1 MSPKQISPTATPTI
15 IIDTVLVCASRYAR
29 VYLECS
35 VQGRKAYFPTEPE
48 AARRLAAEL
57 LYFATVVKALLAANA
72 SVLERK
78 K

>member
-1 MSPKQISPTATPTI
+1 MSPKQTPQEPSTI
-15 IIDTVLVCASRYAR
+15 IVDTVLVCASKDAR

-48 AARRLAAEL
+48 TARRLAAEL
-57 LYFATVVKALLAANA
+57 VYFATVVEALLAAKA
-72 SVLERK
+72 APKTRK

>member
-1 MSPKQISPTATPTI
+1 M
-15 IIDTVLVCASRYAR
+15 
-29 VYLECS
+29 YLECS

-72 SVLERK
+72 NVLKRK